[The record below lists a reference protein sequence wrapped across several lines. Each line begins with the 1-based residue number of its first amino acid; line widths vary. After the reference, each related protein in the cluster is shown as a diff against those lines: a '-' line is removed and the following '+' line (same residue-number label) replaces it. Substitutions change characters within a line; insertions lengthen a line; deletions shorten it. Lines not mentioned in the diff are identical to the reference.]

1 VTYLHQAGAKSASR
15 SAYREAVVAF
25 EDALDAL
32 RHLPVSRE
40 RTEQAIDI
48 HLDVSGALLPEG
60 ALAES
65 LKHADEARALA
76 ETLGDQRRL
85 AWVLVPL
92 SNRAWLSGDSH
103 RALEVGERARA
114 IAADL
119 GDTVLQARV
128 SWVLG
133 LQRQTRG
140 EYQQAVEL
148 LRRTLNGVDSESGGE
163 AFAPVEWVRTRV
175 VSVSARARLTWCLAE
190 LGDFTEAIACGNQ
203 AVGIAQ
209 EVDDTF
215 SLVFAYRSVG
225 AAMLRR
231 GDVSQSVSPLER
243 SVELCRTAQF
253 KFPFDIA
260 AGHLGYAFALSGR
273 LAEGVALME
282 EALADSAATGTSNH
296 PLLMAYLGEA
306 HLMAG
311 RINDAIDIGRR
322 ALVLARRQQERGSE
336 AWVLRLLGEIAAYA
350 DPPSQEHARE
360 HYDASIALA
369 GELGMR
375 PLVA

>member
-1 VTYLHQAGAKSASR
+1 MA
-15 SAYREAVVAF
+15 AF

-40 RTEQAIDI
+40 LTERAIDI
-48 HLDVSGALLPEG
+48 HLDASGALLPKG

-65 LKHADEARALA
+65 LKHVEEARALA

-119 GDTVLQARV
+119 GDIVLQARV

-140 EYQQAVEL
+140 EYPQAVEL
-148 LRRTLNGVDSESGGE
+148 LRWTLNGVDDERDGEGFARSE
-163 AFAPVEWVRTRV
+163 FAVEWVRTRV
-175 VSVSARARLTWCLAE
+175 VSVSARARLAWCLAE

-203 AVGIAQ
+203 AVRIAQ

-215 SLVFAYRSVG
+215 SLVFAYRSLG
-225 AAMLRR
+225 LALLRR
-231 GDVSQSVSPLER
+231 GDTSQSISALER
-243 SVELCRTAQF
+243 GVELCRAAQF
-253 KFPFDIA
+253 KFPFDMA

-273 LAEGVALME
+273 VAEGVALIE
-282 EALADSAATGTSNH
+282 EALADPAATGTSNH
-296 PLLMAYLGEA
+296 PLA
-306 HLMAG
+306 HGLS
-311 RINDAIDIGRR
+311 R
-322 ALVLARRQQERGSE
+322 
-336 AWVLRLLGEIAAYA
+336 
-350 DPPSQEHARE
+350 
-360 HYDASIALA
+360 
-369 GELGMR
+369 
-375 PLVA
+375 